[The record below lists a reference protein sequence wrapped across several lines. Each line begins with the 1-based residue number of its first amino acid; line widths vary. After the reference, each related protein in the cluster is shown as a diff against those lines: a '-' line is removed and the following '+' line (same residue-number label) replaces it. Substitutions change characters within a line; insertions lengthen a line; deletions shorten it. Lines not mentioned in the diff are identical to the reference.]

1 MSGSHDEEISST
13 GEVVAGPTDQGRPWS
28 RRGAAIFLSL
38 FTLGGLFFA
47 ILGARNTWEMS
58 RQLSSARST
67 TGAIRSAS
75 VGTENSTDSN
85 RRTTTHYVPHI
96 AYSYEVAGVRFEAD
110 RIYPGAMLIR
120 GAAEQSQSS
129 ADQLVGEYAP
139 GTPVTVWYLPDEP
152 GTAFLVRQRRVVNGL
167 FCLVG
172 GILAAAGAGL
182 LLPQLVTAAT
192 PRFLCAAAGFL
203 VGAQWLTSILWAGFV
218 AAPRAELDASP
229 RLLQWLLLAYVV
241 ICWTAMIANAPAPL
255 RPLKLATFAGVG
267 CGTISMSL
275 SIFVLIP
282 LMWFAPRLEPMSA
295 LPWIGVGMGALGVVL
310 WACGLLTIGKP
321 RPHGQ
326 PDEKAGA
333 TAVIKRNSSWSPRK
347 QLPGRSLLE

>member
-1 MSGSHDEEISST
+1 MSGSHDEGISST
-13 GEVVAGPTDQGRPWS
+13 GQAVAGPTDQDRPWS

-47 ILGARNTWEMS
+47 IVGARNTWEMS
-58 RQLSSARST
+58 RHLSGARST
-67 TGAIRSAS
+67 TGVIRSAS
-75 VGTENSTDSN
+75 VETEHSTDSDG
-85 RRTTTHYVPHI
+85 RTATHHVPHV
-96 AYSYEVAGVRFEAD
+96 AYSYEVAGVRFEAN
-110 RIYPGAMLIR
+110 RIYPGTMLIR
-120 GAAEQSQSS
+120 GPAEQSPSRAEQR
-129 ADQLVGEYAP
+129 VREYAP

-192 PRFLCAAAGFL
+192 PRFLCAAAIFLGVAQGLTSLLWTGFL
-203 VGAQWLTSILWAGFV
+203 

-229 RLLQWLLLAYVV
+229 RPLQWLLLAYVV
-241 ICWTAMIANAPAPL
+241 VCWTAMIANAPALL

-282 LMWFAPRLEPMSA
+282 LMWLAPRLEPMSA
-295 LPWIGVGMGALGVVL
+295 LPWIGAGMGVLGVVL
-310 WACGLLTIGKP
+310 WACGLLTIG
-321 RPHGQ
+321 
-326 PDEKAGA
+326 
-333 TAVIKRNSSWSPRK
+333 SPRRHGH
-347 QLPGRSLLE
+347 PHE